1 MNKIAVTGSNGM
13 TGRHMLSLL
22 KVKGIPYKGITRKEW
37 DLNEWKTFSELDYI
51 FDSVNAIFHFGAQLP
66 KCNINDEDSRTQQ
79 IFDVN
84 IRSSL
89 NLAEWAKSR
98 DIPIIFISS
107 GVVYMNPHASNIKE
121 TDPKVV
127 NGFGGFYGFSKLLVE
142 RIFDHLS
149 TEGLKYTILR
159 PSSIYGYGLPSK
171 KLIQNFIE
179 KASKNEDII
188 ITGHKN
194 EINFIHAC
202 DVTNAAFQ
210 AYKSQA
216 WGIFN
221 ISSNEINTIL
231 DVANIAISIT
241 SSKSKVFLKD
251 HKNSEKVTRFDL
263 DSDLAKKSFGFE
275 AKINLKEGMTLM
287 KEKLFAPC

>member
-13 TGRHMLSLL
+13 TGSHMMSFL
-22 KVKGIPYKGITRKEW
+22 KGKGIPHKAITRKEW
-37 DLNEWKTFSELDYI
+37 NLSEWKSFAELDYI
-51 FDSVNAIFHFGAQLP
+51 FDSVIAIFHFGAQLP
-66 KCNINDEDSRTQQ
+66 KNNIDNENLQTQE

-89 NLAEWAKSR
+89 NLAEWAKLR
-98 DIPIIFISS
+98 NIPIIFISS
-107 GVVYMNPHASNIKE
+107 GVIYMNPHSSNIKE
-121 TDPKVV
+121 TDSKVI

-142 RIFDHLS
+142 KIFDHLS

-159 PSSIYGYGLPSK
+159 PSSIYGYGQPSE

-179 KASKNEDII
+179 KASKNEDILV
-188 ITGHKN
+188 TGHKN

-202 DVTNAAFQ
+202 DVVNAAFQ
-210 AYKSQA
+210 AYKSEA

-221 ISSNEINTIL
+221 ISSNERNTIL

-241 SSKSKVFLKD
+241 SSKSRVFLKD
-251 HKNSEKVTRFDL
+251 NKNTEKLTRFDL

-287 KEKLFAPC
+287 KKKLFTPC